1 MKLTGLILSVLLKS
15 SLAGTY
21 NPEALDYVLRSIE
34 HEANIESGLFRCVF
48 YDISRPNAFR
58 NFLGDVLQS
67 PRLENVLKYVVTKG
81 SFENKLINLPWH
93 PSMLLIYPGN
103 DAKHLLL
110 GETLKNLEFILGCFN
125 PTTKVMVLLNTTDE
139 VLVGRI
145 LQHVYWTGF
154 ASIVLFDTVTQH
166 TFLFNAVFQTFFRQ
180 PPHPIYLF
188 TWLRRRMMGRNI
200 TYVVFVP
207 YVKVDIRTY
216 TDLRWIKETARYL
229 NTGVTEYQH
238 QCYGLRSL
246 AEFHKCLKSKA
257 NEINAIDIKLQ
268 FASNEVQYPRCFD
281 VLYTTT
287 LMRTKIAVP
296 RDRPLNVFELMLM
309 PFSWQVWLLL
319 ISIFVVSEVTAQVFP
334 SLFENDPVLLAVC
347 GFERRSLHETRQRE
361 TIILH
366 SLMILMFF
374 MSNAY
379 ETKIVSL
386 MIDRPAIQRIRT
398 LEDLENS
405 NVKFS
410 GHLEHNSHYV
420 NNSVVG
426 KMIVNGTHLFIY
438 DKVPGF
444 GLYLLSEQTEVLE
457 FTAFDY
463 NRMQPWYVI
472 LDYEFYVGPRT
483 YYMSWRNRFLE
494 VFRYIQITLTE
505 AGLLDL
511 WTRQWQ
517 YDVRPLHHGQR
528 MRVEIESSKV
538 DLNFEDMN
546 LAWVVL
552 GIGLS
557 VSVVAL
563 LGEIGKIRF
572 GFLRMRQGKTNTMLA
587 GEDSKMKFH
596 IFGK

>member
-1 MKLTGLILSVLLKS
+1 MKLTGLILFVLLKS

-67 PRLENVLKYVVTKG
+67 PRLENVLK
-81 SFENKLINLPWH
+81 
-93 PSMLLIYPGN
+93 
-103 DAKHLLL
+103 
-110 GETLKNLEFILGCFN
+110 
-125 PTTKVMVLLNTTDE
+125 
-139 VLVGRI
+139 
-145 LQHVYWTGF
+145 
-154 ASIVLFDTVTQH
+154 
-166 TFLFNAVFQTFFRQ
+166 
-180 PPHPIYLF
+180 
-188 TWLRRRMMGRNI
+188 
-200 TYVVFVP
+200 
-207 YVKVDIRTY
+207 
-216 TDLRWIKETARYL
+216 
-229 NTGVTEYQH
+229 
-238 QCYGLRSL
+238 
-246 AEFHKCLKSKA
+246 
-257 NEINAIDIKLQ
+257 
-268 FASNEVQYPRCFD
+268 
-281 VLYTTT
+281 
-287 LMRTKIAVP
+287 
-296 RDRPLNVFELMLM
+296 DRPLNVFELMLM

-386 MIDRPAIQRIRT
+386 MIDRPAIQRIKT

-426 KMIVNGTHLFIY
+426 KMIVNGTHLFIR

-528 MRVEIESSKV
+528 MRVEIESSHLENNPDYANDPIIGRLIVNGSHLFMYDKV
-538 DLNFEDMN
+538 PGFGLYLLREQAEILEFTAFDYDRMQPFYVILDYEFYVGPKMYYLSWRNRYLEAFRHIQITLTEAGLFDLWMRQWQYEERPFHSGQRLRVETGSKVVLNFADMQ

-552 GIGLS
+552 AIGLTM
-557 VSVVAL
+557 SVVAL
-563 LGEIGKIRF
+563 FGEIAKKQIGSLWK
-572 GFLRMRQGKTNTMLA
+572 RQDKK
-587 GEDSKMKFH
+587 SK
-596 IFGK
+596 